1 MAKADL
7 HVHSKYSEHPSEW
20 FLQRLGAAES
30 YTDPE
35 VVYTMAKQRGMDFV
49 TITDH
54 NRIQGSLI
62 LKEKYDDVFTGV
74 ETTTYFPEDMCKIH
88 LLIYG
93 LTQEE
98 FDVIQQIRTN
108 IYDLRDY
115 IKERQLAYSVAHA
128 TYSVNGKITVQH
140 LEKLIL
146 LFDVFESINGGR
158 NRMNNE
164 KWARVLSSLTPGHI
178 DRLRKKHGIEPIS
191 EDPWI
196 KSFTGGSDDHAGL
209 FTGKTCTIARA
220 STPDEFLYNL
230 RTKKTNATGRHN
242 DYQGLAFTVYKIAYQ
257 FSRQKSRDIPGSF
270 IQTLNDVIFN
280 DRPTSFRERF
290 TMRRLRSRRD
300 IRDNPIKTHMLE
312 LVQNLRDNG
321 FTDVEEKLGLVYDK
335 ITDISDEFFR
345 IVFSSFE
352 KNVKRGNLEG
362 IIKSVSSSLPG
373 VFLSLPFFTTLS
385 HMYQGR
391 ELMARLEKEYLPE
404 ADETDKKILW
414 FTDTLGDLNGVA
426 ATINETGWV
435 AYHRNR
441 DIRLVTSVPEDTPV
455 EMPPGTINLA
465 SLYAFPLPYYESLT
479 MRIPSVLKAIKQ
491 LSEYEP
497 DEIYISTPG
506 PIGLLGLLVAR
517 LLQVKC
523 TGVYHT
529 DFTMQVSRIVDD
541 SGISNMV
548 EAFTKWFYTSMD
560 TIAVPTMEYMDLLE
574 SRGFDRTSMVHFK
587 KAIDEKMFTFR
598 PGGRDVLK
606 DLCDLDE
613 GINLLYAGRMSQDK
627 SIDFIVDIHRELRG
641 RGYNVNTIFVG
652 DGPYYREF
660 RGKHE
665 KKEGLYFTGRLPRE
679 MLPKIYSGADLFVF
693 PSITDT
699 FGMVVLEAQGCGLPA
714 VVSDI
719 GGPREIIID
728 GETGTVASNGNLE
741 EWVTSISRYLDMIEK
756 KPGQYMKIREK
767 SHDNAQSYTWDVV
780 LDDLFGL
787 NGKDTAQHVQQ
798 HIDTNLQERIKAIP
812 AAEAG

>member
-7 HVHSKYSEHPSEW
+7 HVHSKYSERPSEW

-30 YTDPE
+30 YIDPE
-35 VVYTMAKQRGMDFV
+35 VVYSMAKQRGMDFV

-54 NRIQGSLI
+54 NRIEGSVL

-74 ETTTYFPEDMCKIH
+74 EVTTYFPEDMCKIH
-88 LLIYG
+88 ILVYG
-93 LTQEE
+93 LSEDE
-98 FDVIQQIRTN
+98 FNIIQNIRTN
-108 IYDLRDY
+108 IYDLRDF
-115 IKERQLAYSVAHA
+115 IQERQLAYSVAHA
-128 TYSVNGKITVQH
+128 TYSVNGKISVSH

-158 NRMNNE
+158 NRLNNE
-164 KWARVLSSLTPGHI
+164 RWTRILSSLTPGDI
-178 DRLRKKHGIEPIS
+178 DRLRKKHDITPIS
-191 EDPWI
+191 DDPWI
-196 KSFTGGSDDHAGL
+196 KAFTGGSDDHAGL
-209 FTGKTCTIARA
+209 FTGKTFTVARA
-220 STPDEFLYNL
+220 STPEEFLYNI
-230 RTKKTNATGRHN
+230 RTKKINASGRHN

-257 FSRQKSRDIPGSF
+257 FSRQKSRDIPKSF
-270 IQTLNDVIFN
+270 IQNINELIFN
-280 DRPTSFRERF
+280 DKPSSFRERF
-290 TMRRLRSRRD
+290 TMRRLRSRKDFRE
-300 IRDNPIKTHMLE
+300 NPIKLHMLE
-312 LVQNLRDNG
+312 LVESLRENG
-321 FTDVEEKLGLVYDK
+321 FTDIEEKLGLVYDK
-335 ITDISDEFFR
+335 ITDVSDEFFR
-345 IVFSSFE
+345 IVFRSFE

-373 VFLSLPFFTTLS
+373 IFLSLPFFTTLS

-391 ELMARLEKEYLPE
+391 ELMAQLEKQYLP
-404 ADETDKKILW
+404 DLDDNKKKILW

-441 DIRLVTSVPEDTPV
+441 DIRLVTSVPENVPV
-455 EMPPGTINLA
+455 EMPPGTINLE
-465 SLYAFPLPYYESLT
+465 SLYSFPLPYYESLT
-479 MRIPSVLKAIKQ
+479 MRIPSVLKAIKD

-529 DFTMQVSRIVDD
+529 DFTMQVSRLVDD
-541 SGISNMV
+541 SGISSMV

-560 TIAVPTMEYMDLLE
+560 TIAVPTIEYMDLLE
-574 SRGFDRTSMVHFK
+574 SRGFDRTAMVHFK

-598 PGGRDVLK
+598 PEGK
-606 DLCDLDE
+606 DTIRELCNIDE

-627 SIDFIVDIHRELRG
+627 SIDFIVDIHREITT
-641 RGYNVNTIFVG
+641 RGYRVNTIFAG
-652 DGPYYREF
+652 DGPYYKEF
-660 RGKHE
+660 RKKHE
-665 KKEGLYFTGRLPRE
+665 TEEGLYFTGRLPRE
-679 MLPKIYSGADLFVF
+679 TLPRIYSGADLFVF

-728 GETGTVASNGNLE
+728 GQTGTVAANGNLE
-741 EWVTSISRYLDMIEK
+741 EWVTAITRYLDMIEK
-756 KPGQYMKIREK
+756 KPQQYMAIREE
-767 SHDNAQSYTWDVV
+767 SHANAQSYTWDAV

-787 NGKDTAQHVQQ
+787 NGVTQNHEAIESTEDTV
-798 HIDTNLQERIKAIP
+798 RITA
-812 AAEAG
+812 